1 MKVYSG
7 KNRGG
12 MEVERLR
19 ERLIRELRE
28 GGSQEGKRQK
38 KSGGNR
44 KHRKGKQK
52 LCEHKIKVSTAFVL
66 SMLHTS
72 KGQAANYCAS
82 RTNKEKKLVKQI
94 FQLPFKSPFQSFVK
108 GWIPN
113 VVKEYR

>member
-12 MEVERLR
+12 MEVERFR

-38 KSGGNR
+38 KSGRNR

-52 LCEHKIKVSTAFVL
+52 LCEHKIRFLLRLFYPCCTLLKARLQTIVL
-66 SMLHTS
+66 PE
-72 KGQAANYCAS
+72 QI
-82 RTNKEKKLVKQI
+82 KKKNLSNTFSNFHSNI
-94 FQLPFKSPFQSFVK
+94 PFSLL
-108 GWIPN
+108 
-113 VVKEYR
+113 